1 MNRRLL
7 ITILIALL
15 LITGTVVAIYF
26 AKGYRVDLKKGKVTE
41 NGLLVANSFPTGAS
55 VFLNNKLTTAT
66 NDTLQLTPGDY
77 EVKIVKDGYIA
88 WQKFLKLKK
97 ELVTQTDARL
107 FPAVPDL
114 KSLTTSGASNL
125 TPSPDGEKIA
135 FVVASASATA
145 KNGLWILDL
154 GNKSLTMSKD
164 PKQITANTVFFDLTK
179 ALLIWSPDSKQ
190 ILAWNGK
197 NSFVLETDKINNLN
211 LQDDVSVRLSLIL
224 KEWEDEWEL
233 KFGEKMKKLAPKM
246 QEIMANSSTNIY
258 FSPDEEKM
266 MYTATASAT
275 IPNELIPPLPASN
288 TQSEIRMIEPGKIYV
303 YDLKED
309 KNFILNEVQTLTEV
323 KEKKTVLE
331 QRLMALQKK
340 YFSLLTQT
348 VQWFPDS
355 KHVVLVKEN
364 KIIIAEYD
372 ATNQATIYAGLF
384 NDAFTYPWPDGSRLI
399 ILTTLNPEPSLPSNL
414 YAIELK

>member
-7 ITILIALL
+7 ITVLIAIL

-55 VFLNNKLTTAT
+55 VFVNDKLTTAT

-77 EVKIVKDGYIA
+77 EVKIVKDGYIT
-88 WQKFLKLKK
+88 WQKALKLKK

-125 TPSPDGEKIA
+125 IPSPDGEKIA
-135 FVVASASATA
+135 FMVASASASA

-154 GNKSLTMSKD
+154 AGKSLTTSKD
-164 PKQITANTVFFDLTK
+164 LQQIASTTPFFDLTT
-179 ALLIWSPDSKQ
+179 ALLVWSPDSKQ

-197 NSFVLETDKINNLN
+197 NSFVLETDKINNLDPK
-211 LQDDVSVRLSLIL
+211 DDVSVRLSLIL

-233 KFGEKMKKLAPKM
+233 KFSEKMKKLAPKM
-246 QEIMANSSTNIY
+246 QEIMANSAINIY

-275 IPNELIPPLPASN
+275 IPNELISPLPASN
-288 TQSEIRMIEPGKIYV
+288 TQPEIRMIEPGKIYI

-309 KNFILNEVQTLTEV
+309 KNFGLSEAQTLTEV

-384 NDAFTYPWPDGSRLI
+384 NDSFTYPWPDGNRLI
-399 ILTTLNPEPSLPSNL
+399 ILTTLNPGSLVSSNL